1 MTPLAPALNA
11 PLPVFRTDRLRDVV
25 RDWLPVLV
33 VVALAL
39 LPQLVMAQTSFDST
53 TSGIDK
59 AVCAFLKVMQK
70 FGFYILI
77 GSLIIIAFLI
87 KLGEGRDLIIRGIQ
101 IIGGIWILLNVVAIA
116 DILTGGKLSAS
127 FQCTLT

>member
-1 MTPLAPALNA
+1 MTAHAITSPIQLRSLDIARLARSM
-11 PLPVFRTDRLRDVV
+11 LPIL
-25 RDWLPVLV
+25 LLL
-33 VVALAL
+33 ALAM
-39 LPQLVMAQTSFDST
+39 LPSIVCAQDFSST

-87 KLGEGRDLIIRGIQ
+87 KLGEGRDLIVRSIQ
-101 IIGGIWILLNVVAIA
+101 IIGGIWLLLNVVAIA
-116 DILTGGKLSAS
+116 DILTGGKLSSS
-127 FQCTLT
+127 FQCTLA